1 MNNRKEREVI
11 RTGDEGYYHLCT
23 DGLKGGLIFNN
34 DKQYAFGMFLMGI
47 ISIKYS
53 LRIVAFVLMPNHI
66 HIILYG
72 TGANGLKAF
81 DYLKRKITKRLS
93 EDGLEPLPE
102 DYGLK
107 MVRIEG
113 EEQMKKELVYV
124 LRNPLEKEL
133 GTVEGYLW
141 GSGWLYHSGLSK
153 MLLCK
158 RIDSLSKRSL
168 NRLLSSEISLPP
180 DWRIHPSIGLLPDSF
195 IDLTTVRAVFPTPKD
210 YQTAL
215 VKDYET
221 YFQIANR
228 LGEVVEFNKAER
240 ESIVNQTLQKRFN
253 GKDLNAMTEQDKGKL
268 AIILNR
274 NFGFNSYQISTSIF
288 LKERVVRQLLNSKE
302 LSR

>member
-1 MNNRKEREVI
+1 M
-11 RTGDEGYYHLCT
+11 
-23 DGLKGGLIFNN
+23 
-34 DKQYAFGMFLMGI
+34 
-47 ISIKYS
+47 
-53 LRIVAFVLMPNHI
+53 
-66 HIILYG
+66 
-72 TGANGLKAF
+72 
-81 DYLKRKITKRLS
+81 
-93 EDGLEPLPE
+93 
-102 DYGLK
+102 
-107 MVRIEG
+107 
-113 EEQMKKELVYV
+113 
-124 LRNPLEKEL
+124 
-133 GTVEGYLW
+133 
-141 GSGWLYHSGLSK
+141 
-153 MLLCK
+153 
-158 RIDSLSKRSL
+158 

-253 GKDLNAMTEQDKGKL
+253 G

>member
-1 MNNRKEREVI
+1 MPAQLWRR
-11 RTGDEGYYHLCT
+11 RRGR
-23 DGLKGGLIFNN
+23 
-34 DKQYAFGMFLMGI
+34 Q
-47 ISIKYS
+47 IS
-53 LRIVAFVLMPNHI
+53 VFA
-66 HIILYG
+66 
-72 TGANGLKAF
+72 
-81 DYLKRKITKRLS
+81 LKRRDGSHPGRSAAQDLALRQGILAVGRSAVHFPPARSDAQGRNTCAATWKALPRFPTISGDSLWTRLCYKDDSDSDRAKS
-93 EDGLEPLPE
+93 EGASGQPALVRCCEEEKPLPGSWQRNAR
-102 DYGLK
+102 GLFC
-107 MVRIEG
+107 
-113 EEQMKKELVYV
+113 
-124 LRNPLEKEL
+124 ND
-133 GTVEGYLW
+133 T
-141 GSGWLYHSGLSK
+141 
-153 MLLCK
+153 
-158 RIDSLSKRSL
+158 
-168 NRLLSSEISLPP
+168 LPP

>member
-1 MNNRKEREVI
+1 
-11 RTGDEGYYHLCT
+11 
-23 DGLKGGLIFNN
+23 
-34 DKQYAFGMFLMGI
+34 
-47 ISIKYS
+47 
-53 LRIVAFVLMPNHI
+53 
-66 HIILYG
+66 
-72 TGANGLKAF
+72 
-81 DYLKRKITKRLS
+81 
-93 EDGLEPLPE
+93 
-102 DYGLK
+102 

-124 LRNPLEKEL
+124 LRNPLEKGL

-158 RIDSLSKRSL
+158 RIDSLSKRCL

>member
-1 MNNRKEREVI
+1 
-11 RTGDEGYYHLCT
+11 
-23 DGLKGGLIFNN
+23 
-34 DKQYAFGMFLMGI
+34 
-47 ISIKYS
+47 
-53 LRIVAFVLMPNHI
+53 
-66 HIILYG
+66 
-72 TGANGLKAF
+72 
-81 DYLKRKITKRLS
+81 
-93 EDGLEPLPE
+93 
-102 DYGLK
+102 
-107 MVRIEG
+107 
-113 EEQMKKELVYV
+113 
-124 LRNPLEKEL
+124 
-133 GTVEGYLW
+133 
-141 GSGWLYHSGLSK
+141 
-153 MLLCK
+153 
-158 RIDSLSKRSL
+158 
-168 NRLLSSEISLPP
+168 
-180 DWRIHPSIGLLPDSF
+180 
-195 IDLTTVRAVFPTPKD
+195 LTTVRAVFPTPKD